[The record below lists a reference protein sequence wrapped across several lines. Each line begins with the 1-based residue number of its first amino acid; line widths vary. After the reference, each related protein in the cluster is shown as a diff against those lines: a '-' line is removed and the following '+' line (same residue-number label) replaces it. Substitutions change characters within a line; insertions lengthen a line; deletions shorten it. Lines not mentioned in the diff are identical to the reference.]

1 MSGVLVLVMTRII
14 FFFFKQKTAYEMRI
28 SDWSSDVCSSDLED
42 GLDQIEIHSYDPAV
56 PPGRIAFPEAS
67 YAAGLGSNPE
77 YACPTLRLGYESM
90 VTPGTVYDYHV
101 ASGTLTTLKVQEI
114 PSGYDA
120 AHYATERLT
129 IAARDGT
136 EVPVSIVYPRGF
148 PRDGSRPLFLYAYGA
163 YGMAIQIGRASCRE
177 RMCQYG

>member
-1 MSGVLVLVMTRII
+1 MV
-14 FFFFKQKTAYEMRI
+14 FFF
-28 SDWSSDVCSSDLED
+28 SSRRRHTRCALVTGVQTCALP
-42 GLDQIEIHSYDPAV
+42 I
-56 PPGRIAFPEAS
+56 
-67 YAAGLGSNPE
+67 
-77 YACPTLRLGYESM
+77 LRLGYESM

-136 EVPVSIVYPRGF
+136 EVPVSIVYPKGF

-163 YGMAIQIGRASCRE
+163 YGIDRKSTRLNSSH
-177 RMCQYG
+177 

>member
-1 MSGVLVLVMTRII
+1 
-14 FFFFKQKTAYEMRI
+14 
-28 SDWSSDVCSSDLED
+28 
-42 GLDQIEIHSYDPAV
+42 
-56 PPGRIAFPEAS
+56 
-67 YAAGLGSNPE
+67 
-77 YACPTLRLGYESM
+77 M

-163 YGMAIQIGRASCRE
+163 YGMAIPPGFSTGRLSLLDRGFAYAIAHIRGGDDLGQQWYHDGKLEKRTKIGRAHVRTPVTNAPLVCRLLIE
-177 RMCQYG
+177 

>member
-1 MSGVLVLVMTRII
+1 
-14 FFFFKQKTAYEMRI
+14 
-28 SDWSSDVCSSDLED
+28 
-42 GLDQIEIHSYDPAV
+42 
-56 PPGRIAFPEAS
+56 
-67 YAAGLGSNPE
+67 
-77 YACPTLRLGYESM
+77 M

-148 PRDGSRPLFLYAYGA
+148 PRDGSRPLFLSAYVA
-163 YGMAIQIGRASCRE
+163 RSEEHTSELQSLMRISSAVFCLKKKSTLTSKKKSQHHTHKP
-177 RMCQYG
+177 

>member
-1 MSGVLVLVMTRII
+1 
-14 FFFFKQKTAYEMRI
+14 
-28 SDWSSDVCSSDLED
+28 
-42 GLDQIEIHSYDPAV
+42 
-56 PPGRIAFPEAS
+56 
-67 YAAGLGSNPE
+67 
-77 YACPTLRLGYESM
+77 M

-163 YGMAIQIGRASCRE
+163 YGMAIPPGVSTGRLSLPDRGFAYAIAPIRGGADLGQPWYHAGTVE
-177 RMCQYG
+177 KRTTPLNQLI

>member
-1 MSGVLVLVMTRII
+1 
-14 FFFFKQKTAYEMRI
+14 MRI
-28 SDWSSDVCSSDLED
+28 SDWSSDVCSSDL
-42 GLDQIEIHSYDPAV
+42 
-56 PPGRIAFPEAS
+56 
-67 YAAGLGSNPE
+67 
-77 YACPTLRLGYESM
+77 
-90 VTPGTVYDYHV
+90 
-101 ASGTLTTLKVQEI
+101 TLTTLKVQEI

-163 YGMAIQIGRASCRE
+163 YGMAIPPGFSTGRLSLLDRGFAYAIAHIRGGDDLGQQWYHDGKLEKQIGRVHVRTPVTNAQLVCRLLLE
-177 RMCQYG
+177 KKQH

>member
-1 MSGVLVLVMTRII
+1 
-14 FFFFKQKTAYEMRI
+14 
-28 SDWSSDVCSSDLED
+28 
-42 GLDQIEIHSYDPAV
+42 
-56 PPGRIAFPEAS
+56 
-67 YAAGLGSNPE
+67 
-77 YACPTLRLGYESM
+77 M

-148 PRDGSRPLFLYAYGA
+148 PRDGSRPLFLYPYGA
-163 YGMAIQIGRASCRE
+163 SGMAITPGFSTGRLSLLDRGFAYEIAHIRGGAALGAQWYHE
-177 RMCQYG
+177 GKLGQRTNTLPHFI

>member
-1 MSGVLVLVMTRII
+1 MTGMSVFADYFVVGGR
-14 FFFFKQKTAYEMRI
+14 
-28 SDWSSDVCSSDLED
+28 ED

-56 PPGRIAFPEAS
+56 PPRRIAFPEAS

-101 ASGTLTTLKVQEI
+101 ASGTLTTLKVQAI

-120 AHYATERLT
+120 AHYATERPT
-129 IAARDGT
+129 IDARDWT
-136 EVPVSIVYPRGF
+136 EGPASFVSPRG
-148 PRDGSRPLFLYAYGA
+148 RSE
-163 YGMAIQIGRASCRE
+163 E
-177 RMCQYG
+177 RRVGKECVRLC

>member
-1 MSGVLVLVMTRII
+1 MV
-14 FFFFKQKTAYEMRI
+14 FFF
-28 SDWSSDVCSSDLED
+28 SSRRRHTRCALVTGVQTCAL
-42 GLDQIEIHSYDPAV
+42 
-56 PPGRIAFPEAS
+56 
-67 YAAGLGSNPE
+67 
-77 YACPTLRLGYESM
+77 PTLRLGYESM

-136 EVPVSIVYPRGF
+136 EVPVSIVYPTGF
-148 PRDGSRPLFLYAYGA
+148 PRHVSRPLFL
-163 YGMAIQIGRASCRE
+163 SP
-177 RMCQYG
+177 

>member
-1 MSGVLVLVMTRII
+1 MLLVRLLQCCDT
-14 FFFFKQKTAYEMRI
+14 
-28 SDWSSDVCSSDLED
+28 SCLCSSRRRHTRCALVT
-42 GLDQIEIHSYDPAV
+42 GVQTCALPIS
-56 PPGRIAFPEAS
+56 FPEAS

-129 IAARDGT
+129 IAARDGP
-136 EVPVSIVYPRGF
+136 EVPVSYVCPRGF
-148 PRDGSRPLFLYAYGA
+148 PK
-163 YGMAIQIGRASCRE
+163 IGRAPCGDKVWQGVEMSE
-177 RMCQYG
+177 VADAL